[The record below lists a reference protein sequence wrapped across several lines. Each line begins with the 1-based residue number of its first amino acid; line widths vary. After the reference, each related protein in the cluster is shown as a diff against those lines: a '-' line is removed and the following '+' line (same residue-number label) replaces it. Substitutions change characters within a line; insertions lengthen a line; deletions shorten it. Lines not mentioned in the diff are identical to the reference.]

1 MAAAPAGGGLGAGGG
16 AAGPVDA
23 GFGKESP
30 GVKRV
35 GRILGYYRPFA
46 GRILGAFLLLGV
58 ATGLNLLKPW
68 PLKFVVDSVLA
79 SPQGSIAV
87 PFLPGTWSFAAALAL
102 TCGALIGIHLLWG
115 AVNLAQTYALIEI
128 GLKALLRVRT
138 ELYAYLQSLP
148 LRFHDA
154 RRSTDSSFRV
164 AYDAQAIQTY
174 FNRGFATILGSA
186 LTLVGTFVVMF
197 RMSPRLA
204 FFSLAVVPFL
214 MLAIARFAGR
224 IRRETAALQA
234 QESDVLA
241 RANEGLS
248 SIRVVHAFGRESHE
262 VDLFR
267 REARESLEANLR
279 LSMTNVASTLVV
291 GTLLAAGTAAL
302 LWAGAGEVA
311 AGKMTLGDLLVFL
324 AYLGMLYSPLEQL
337 SYTAWSMEGAAGA
350 AQRVFEVLDTP
361 DEVPDPVKP
370 EKLPAGAGAIEFRGV
385 GFRYARGDEVLHEL
399 SFTVA
404 PGESVAVVGGTGA
417 GKTTLLSLLPR
428 FYDPT
433 GGSILFHGMDLRRLA
448 KKDLRSRQALVLQE
462 TVLLNGTV
470 RENIAYGRPG
480 ASSREIQKA
489 AEDAQADEF
498 IRQLPQGYD
507 TSVGERGVMLSG
519 GQRQRIGIAR
529 AFLRD
534 APILLLDE
542 PTSALDA
549 ATEKE
554 LLGVLGKLMS
564 RPTTLLVTHRLHA
577 AHRADRIL
585 VLEKG
590 RLVEEG
596 KGEELLA
603 RHGAYWRLW
612 QSANG

>member
-30 GVKRV
+30 GVKLV

>member
-1 MAAAPAGGGLGAGGG
+1 MSLA
-16 AAGPVDA
+16 
-23 GFGKESP
+23 F
-30 GVKRV
+30 
-35 GRILGYYRPFA
+35 RILGYYRPFL
-46 GRILGAFLLLGV
+46 GRIFLALGLLGI
-58 ATGLNLLKPW
+58 ATVLNLLKPW
-68 PLKFVVDSVLA
+68 PLKFVVDVILR
-79 SPQGSIAV
+79 SPGGGISI
-87 PFLPGTWSFAAALAL
+87 PFFPGEWAMPSALAI
-102 TCGALIGIHLLWG
+102 TCGALVGIHLLWG
-115 AVNLAQTYALIEI
+115 AVNLAETYALIEI
-128 GLKALLRVRT
+128 GLRALLQVRT
-138 ELYAYLQSLP
+138 DLYSYLQSLP

-154 RRSTDSSFRV
+154 RRSSDSSFRV

-174 FNRGFATILGSA
+174 FNRGFATILGSL
-186 LTLVGTFVVMF
+186 LTLGGTLLVMIK
-197 RMSPRLA
+197 MSSLLA
-204 FFSLAVVPFL
+204 LLSLGVIPFL
-214 MLAIARFAGR
+214 VLAISRYAGR
-224 IRRETAALQA
+224 IRRETAALQS

-267 REARESLEANLR
+267 RECRQSLEANLR

-291 GTLLAAGTAAL
+291 GTLLAAGTAVL

-311 AGKMTLGDLLVFL
+311 AGRMTLGDLLVFL
-324 AYLGMLYSPLEQL
+324 AYLAMLYSPLEQL
-337 SYTAWSMEGAAGA
+337 SYTAWSMQGAAAA

-361 DEVPDPVKP
+361 DEVPDPAKP
-370 EKLPAGAGAIEFRGV
+370 ARLPSGPGKIEFCGV
-385 GFRYARGDEVLHEL
+385 GFRYPRGDEVLRDL
-399 SFTVA
+399 QFVIG

-433 GGSILFHGMDLRRLA
+433 EGSIRFHGMDLREVA
-448 KKDLRSRQALVLQE
+448 KKDLRARQALVLQE
-462 TVLLNGTV
+462 TVLLNGTI

-480 ASSREIQKA
+480 ASFREIEKA
-489 AEDAQADEF
+489 AQEAQAEEF
-498 IRQLPQGYD
+498 IRSLPQGYE
-507 TSVGERGVMLSG
+507 TRVGERGAMLSG

-542 PTSALDA
+542 PTSALDP

-554 LLGVLGKLMS
+554 LLDVLGRVMS

-596 KGEELLA
+596 RGEDLLS
-603 RHGAYWRLW
+603 RKGAYWRLW
-612 QSANG
+612 QAASGQS

>member
-1 MAAAPAGGGLGAGGG
+1 MKL
-16 AAGPVDA
+16 
-23 GFGKESP
+23 
-30 GVKRV
+30 V

-68 PLKFVVDSVLA
+68 PLKFVVDSVLV

-214 MLAIARFAGR
+214 MMAISRFAGR

-361 DEVPDPVKP
+361 DEVPDPAKP

-433 GGSILFHGMDLRRLA
+433 VGSILFHGTDLRRLA
-448 KKDLRSRQALVLQE
+448 KKELRSRQALVLQE

-480 ASSREIQKA
+480 ASFREIQKA
-489 AEDAQADEF
+489 AQDAQADEF

-507 TSVGERGVMLSG
+507 TPVGERGVMLSG

-577 AHRADRIL
+577 TIGLTGFSFWKKGGWWR
-585 VLEKG
+585 KG
-590 RLVEEG
+590 RG
-596 KGEELLA
+596 RSFSRA
-603 RHGAYWRLW
+603 RAPTGVCGNRPTARAFFSRSGCGLRLRW
-612 QSANG
+612 SP

>member
-1 MAAAPAGGGLGAGGG
+1 
-16 AAGPVDA
+16 
-23 GFGKESP
+23 
-30 GVKRV
+30 VKLV

-214 MLAIARFAGR
+214 MMAIARFAGR

-361 DEVPDPVKP
+361 DEVPDPAKP